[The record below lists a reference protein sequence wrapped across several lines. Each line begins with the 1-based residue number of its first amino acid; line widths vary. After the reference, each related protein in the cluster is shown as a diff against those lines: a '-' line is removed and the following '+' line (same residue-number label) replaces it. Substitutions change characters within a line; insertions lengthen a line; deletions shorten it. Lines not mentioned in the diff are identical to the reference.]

1 MIIYQRDIFIY
12 YFDDLIVGED
22 RVTTWFNFQLEDG
35 TITKDV
41 LISYDVKKIK
51 RILLFLLIFYK

>member
-41 LISYDVKKIK
+41 LISYDVKKK
-51 RILLFLLIFYK
+51 LRGFYYSS

>member
-22 RVTTWFNFQLEDG
+22 RVTTWFNFPLEDG

-41 LISYDVKKIK
+41 LISYDVKKN
-51 RILLFLLIFYK
+51 